1 MSGSYRVG
9 EFAKLAGVTVRA
21 LHHYDRIGLLKPQR
35 GSSGFRV
42 YDLKDLERL
51 EQIAA
56 LKFLGIPLKEIKLL
70 LKRGPLTLADSLHM
84 QREALAEKRRLIDR
98 AVVAI
103 EAAEKVIQ
111 AGQTQA
117 GQTQTEQTQAGQA
130 RTAQTR
136 AGQTRAEQIT
146 DAAILRRIIEVI
158 DMQPQENFMRKYY
171 SDQAWLDKERMAR
184 ETPAEERKKHVQAMR
199 QVFAEIEADLDRDPA
214 SEDAQALTKR
224 WLKQS
229 ETAHGGNAAVR
240 AGNIE
245 AWNDFQNWPA
255 DQQDVVLAGFALNLE
270 DRTASLRRFENVT
283 KFLGRAIGYKIRTN
297 MPSVRSLYG
306 LDQA

>member
-1 MSGSYRVG
+1 MSNSYRVG

-21 LHHYDRIGLLKPQR
+21 LHHYDRIGLLEPQR

-42 YDLKDLERL
+42 YSLQDLERL

-56 LKFLGIPLKEIKLL
+56 LKFLGIPLAEIKLL
-70 LKRGPLTLADSLHM
+70 LKRGPLTLADSLQM
-84 QREALAEKRRLIDR
+84 QREALGEKRKLIDR
-98 AVVAI
+98 ALVAI
-103 EAAEKVIQ
+103 EAAEKAIQ
-111 AGQTQA
+111 AGQTQT
-117 GQTQTEQTQAGQA
+117 GQMA
-130 RTAQTR
+130 
-136 AGQTRAEQIT
+136 
-146 DAAILRRIIEVI
+146 DASILRKIIEVI

-171 SDQAWLDKERMAR
+171 SDQAWLDKERIAR

-214 SEDAQALTKR
+214 SEDAQALTRR

-229 ETAHGGNAAVR
+229 ETAHGGNEAVR

-245 AWNDFQNWPA
+245 AWNDFKNWPP
-255 DQQDVVLAGFALNLE
+255 DQQDKVLVGFDLDLQ
-270 DRTASLRRFENVT
+270 DRTASLGRFENVT